1 MKFEVVKE
9 KVAFR
14 PTHPSLFLGSVS
26 QFYAQF
32 HVHDCDTSNFVKD
45 CFQLYFLTQPLMYLL
60 LTFPMSGVKQEVT
73 CVWVEPDQPQP
84 RKPCNKTFS
93 SMAEIVS
100 HITMEHVGG
109 PEISNHACF
118 WSGCPRQTCQRCLM
132 MLGMERTTSL
142 SHFNNL

>member
-1 MKFEVVKE
+1 MLRCIQIGEG
-9 KVAFR
+9 
-14 PTHPSLFLGSVS
+14 PSRDPARDCETLRRFVS
-26 QFYAQF
+26 TTTF
-32 HVHDCDTSNFVKD
+32 
-45 CFQLYFLTQPLMYLL
+45 YFLTQTTDVLPANLPFM
-60 LTFPMSGVKQEVT
+60 PGVKQEVT

-118 WSGCPRQTCQRCLM
+118 WSGCPRQTCQRCWIM
-132 MLGMERTTSL
+132 FVVERTTLISAFTL
-142 SHFNNL
+142 YEYAKTPL

>member
-1 MKFEVVKE
+1 M
-9 KVAFR
+9 
-14 PTHPSLFLGSVS
+14 P
-26 QFYAQF
+26 
-32 HVHDCDTSNFVKD
+32 
-45 CFQLYFLTQPLMYLL
+45 
-60 LTFPMSGVKQEVT
+60 GVKQEVT

-118 WSGCPRQTCQRCLM
+118 WSGCPRKTCQRCLVM
-132 MLGMERTTSL
+132 FGVERTTMTSTFTIYEYAKTPTINELSPPSPEIGTL
-142 SHFNNL
+142 SHKDFH

>member
-1 MKFEVVKE
+1 MIVKLLTLRR
-9 KVAFR
+9 F
-14 PTHPSLFLGSVS
+14 VS
-26 QFYAQF
+26 TTTF
-32 HVHDCDTSNFVKD
+32 
-45 CFQLYFLTQPLMYLL
+45 YFLTHTTDV
-60 LTFPMSGVKQEVT
+60 LTANLPFVPGVKQEVT

-118 WSGCPRQTCQRCLM
+118 WSGCPRQTCQRCLAM
-132 MLGMERTTSL
+132 FGVERTTPTNAFTL
-142 SHFNNL
+142 YEYAKTPL